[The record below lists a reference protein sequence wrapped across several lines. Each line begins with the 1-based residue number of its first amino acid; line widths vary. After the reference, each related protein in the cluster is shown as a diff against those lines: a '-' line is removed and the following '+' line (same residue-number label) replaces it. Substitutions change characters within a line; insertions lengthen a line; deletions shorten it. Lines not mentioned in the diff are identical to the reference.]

1 MKHELPRIL
10 IGFLQKLVQ
19 NLKIDTSAIKFD
31 DYLEHCNTILPDNLV
46 SLNEPKDAF
55 FSLNKSLIIIV

>member
-19 NLKIDTSAIKFD
+19 SLKIETSTIKFD
-31 DYLEHCNTILPDNLV
+31 DYLEQCNTILPDNLV
-46 SLNEPKDAF
+46 SLNELKDAF
-55 FSLNKSLIIIV
+55 FP